1 VAYGGFQGFLLSLEP
16 PFIRLREVEVVM
28 PGFSEVFVDGQLVR
42 VVPSFSEGGW
52 LPTASE
58 GGEQVP
64 ATEFTET
71 WMMIDGVSTRIAVN
85 GEMVIENIVDTNPMT
100 SEPQVDNGIV
110 VIAETAQE
118 EFNADVQRRSVLSER
133 AAQREAMN
141 NEIVECVS
149 CCDEMRR
156 GSAFY
161 AEWDGEY
168 YCEDCYYRMEEQIE
182 QEQEEERREDM
193 GEHIRYYSY
202 RPNSIFRDVDWD
214 ELNAVPTASRRGQ
227 EGRLYM
233 GFELEVECEHSRGRI
248 ADRLYEK
255 ANDWGSPVT
264 SYGELVYLKE
274 DGSLSNGFEIVTHPC
289 SLDFY
294 QEFFP
299 WGAIEALREQDV
311 TAWNSRSC
319 GLHVHM
325 SRNSFVDER
334 HLWKFIVFVY
344 KNPQEMIKFAG
355 RNSSY
360 ARFERGNLLNFY
372 DYDQNRFSS
381 ATYMSHAKGKTRN
394 DDRYTAVNLQPVH
407 TIELRFFRPSLRT
420 KTVRAAL
427 EFCAAVHEYTNS
439 VSTKEVLGG
448 ALKWPRFRAWV
459 AGQAKYK
466 VLDERIAERFD
477 ESDDH

>member
-1 VAYGGFQGFLLSLEP
+1 
-16 PFIRLREVEVVM
+16 M
-28 PGFSEVFVDGQLVR
+28 PSEVYVDGQF
-42 VVPSFSEGGW
+42 VPE
-52 LPTASE
+52 LTQ
-58 GGEQVP
+58 EQMD
-64 ATEFTET
+64 A
-71 WMMIDGVSTRIAVN
+71 
-85 GEMVIENIVDTNPMT
+85 
-100 SEPQVDNGIV
+100 
-110 VIAETAQE
+110 
-118 EFNADVQRRSVLSER
+118 NANVEAHRLASER
-133 AAQREAMN
+133 AARREAFN
-141 NEIVECVS
+141 NEIVDCIRCS
-149 CCDEMRR
+149 DEIRR
-156 GSAFY
+156 GSAY
-161 AEWDGEY
+161 CGDWDAEL
-168 YCEDCYYRMEEQIE
+168 YCESCYYEVSDEIE
-182 QEQEEERREDM
+182 AEQEEERCRDM
-193 GEHIRYYSY
+193 GQHIRYYSY
-202 RPNSIFRDVDWD
+202 RPNSIFRDVDWGV
-214 ELNAVPTASRRGQ
+214 EPNAVPTTSRTAQ
-227 EGRLYM
+227 QGRLYM
-233 GFELEVECEHSRGRI
+233 GFELEVECEHSRGSI
-248 ADRLYEK
+248 ADSLYEK
-255 ANDWGSPVT
+255 VNDWGSRNAR
-264 SYGELVYLKE
+264 YGELVYLKE

-299 WGAIEALREQDV
+299 WAAIEALREQDV